1 MKTDTIN
8 FLEAL
13 LFNADAIEADACAPD
28 IDAELRPLMGKTVY
42 DFTPAFIA
50 AVDKFVSGFRD
61 HLEQTGFPMDKLD
74 ASERSF
80 GGNVYWS
87 LSGAG
92 VGFFDDRE
100 EVVCKL
106 HERLKTWAGAYR
118 FEDLAS
124 NLDVGEDG
132 KIDLP
137 FIPSAIGEY
146 REKYFG
152 VPVGEPSPKGE
163 TNIPAFTPGPWT
175 IEGQGILQH
184 PVSGGSIITTRI
196 GTGGYGEIELVDGT
210 NEPEG
215 NKYLIAAAPEMLD
228 TLLTIE
234 AMIGADPAFDTLPC
248 NVRAAYQK
256 ARQAIA
262 KVKGGQ

>member
-8 FLEAL
+8 FLEVL
-13 LFNADAIEADACAPD
+13 LFNGTDQDTEQGGV
-28 IDAELRPLMGKTVY
+28 LYGKTVY
-42 DFTPAFIA
+42 DFTPAFTN
-50 AVDKFVSGFRD
+50 AVDKFVSAFRD

-106 HERLKTWAGAYR
+106 HERLKTWAGEYR
-118 FEDLAS
+118 FEDLA
-124 NLDVGEDG
+124 NMLDVGEDG
-132 KIDLP
+132 KIDLS
-137 FIPSAIGEY
+137 FIPSAIEDY

-163 TNIPAFTPGPWT
+163 TKAPAFTPGPWT

-215 NKYLIAAAPEMLD
+215 NKALIVSAPEMLD
-228 TLLTIE
+228 TLEMVE
-234 AMIGADPAFDTLPC
+234 ACLCKNDPRVGRETKYARNRREYVLQI
-248 NVRAAYQK
+248 VRE
-256 ARQAIA
+256 AIA
-262 KVKGGQ
+262 KAKGGQ